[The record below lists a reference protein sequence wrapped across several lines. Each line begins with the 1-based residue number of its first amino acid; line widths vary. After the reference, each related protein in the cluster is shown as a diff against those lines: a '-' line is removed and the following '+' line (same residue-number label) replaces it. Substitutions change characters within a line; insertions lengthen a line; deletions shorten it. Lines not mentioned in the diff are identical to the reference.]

1 MRHDEH
7 PDLGPEAWYARQR
20 SVLEHAYL
28 ASDDPH
34 EQSGFAGDPARWRR
48 ARRPIVEAIHRD
60 GSLLDV
66 GCANGLLMES
76 LAEWAAEEGW
86 RIEPY
91 GLDISE
97 ALVRLARRRY
107 PRWADR
113 LQVGNATDWRPPRRF
128 DFVRTELVYAPPR
141 LRPAL
146 VERLASTFVVPGG
159 RLIVC
164 SYGSAKRAK
173 PKAEAVGDVL
183 RGWGHEVVGETEGAD
198 SNGVVFV
205 RVAWMD
211 TPSV

>member
-60 GSLLDV
+60 VSLLDV

-97 ALVRLARRRY
+97 ALVRSPAVDTLGGPIASKSATPWTGDRSGASTSCAPSLSTPHPGY
-107 PRWADR
+107 APRWS
-113 LQVGNATDWRPPRRF
+113 NAW
-128 DFVRTELVYAPPR
+128 LAPSSC
-141 LRPAL
+141 PA
-146 VERLASTFVVPGG
+146 
-159 RLIVC
+159 
-164 SYGSAKRAK
+164 
-173 PKAEAVGDVL
+173 
-183 RGWGHEVVGETEGAD
+183 
-198 SNGVVFV
+198 GV
-205 RVAWMD
+205 
-211 TPSV
+211 S